1 MKPLFIILFM
11 LFLVNS
17 KDFKAHPYFFA
28 FAEVE
33 YNELSQ
39 TIEATIIG
47 SAHDVEGVLKEI
59 NIISTSLDEARKNK
73 EEYFAINAF
82 LNKHFCIHS
91 ADSLSLAGLD
101 SALPP
106 QLEFVLDGFEVLL
119 NGDVQFYLS
128 TNIVNPTN
136 QFYVKFDLLMDKFP
150 EQQNKLTIRYRNSK
164 RTFNFLTTTKSQFI
178 RLEI

>member
-17 KDFKAHPYFFA
+17 KYIKAHPYFFA

-39 TIEATIIG
+39 SLEATIIA
-47 SAHDVEGVLKEI
+47 SAHDVESLLKD
-59 NIISTSLDEARKNK
+59 NKIISTSLDEARKNN

-91 ADSLSLAGLD
+91 FDSLSLVTLD
-101 SALPP
+101 SELPP
-106 QLEFVLDGFEVLL
+106 QLEFILDGFEVLL
-119 NGDVQFYLS
+119 NGEVQFYLS
-128 TNIVNPTN
+128 TKIAHSTN

-150 EQQNKLTIRYRNSK
+150 EQQNKLTMRYRNSK
-164 RTFNFLTTTKSQFI
+164 NTFNFLTTTKSQFI

>member
-1 MKPLFIILFM
+1 MKSLFNILFV
-11 LFLVNS
+11 LLLVNS
-17 KDFKAHPYFFA
+17 KDIKAHPYFFA

-39 TIEATIIG
+39 SLEATIIA
-47 SAHDVEGVLKEI
+47 SAHDLENELKE
-59 NIISTSLDEARKNK
+59 NKIISTALDEARKNNK
-73 EEYFAINAF
+73 EYFAINAF

-91 ADSLSLAGLD
+91 VDSLSLVTLD

-106 QLEFVLDGFEVLL
+106 QLEFNLDGFEVLL
-119 NGDVQFYLS
+119 NGEVQFYLS
-128 TNIVNPTN
+128 AKIAHSTD

-150 EQQNKLTIRYRNSK
+150 EQQNKLTMRYRNSK
-164 RTFNFLTTTKSQFI
+164 NTFNFLTTTKSQFI

>member
-1 MKPLFIILFM
+1 MKHLFIILFM
-11 LFLVNS
+11 LYLVNS
-17 KDFKAHPYFFA
+17 QEIKAHPYFFA

-39 TIEATIIG
+39 SIEATIIA
-47 SAHDVEGVLKEI
+47 SAHDVESLLKD
-59 NIISTSLDEARKNK
+59 NKIISTSLDEARKNN
-73 EEYFAINAF
+73 EEYFAINVF

-91 ADSLSLAGLD
+91 TDSLSLEALD

-106 QLEFVLDGFEVLL
+106 QLEFILDGFEVLL
-119 NGDVQFYLS
+119 NGDVQFYLA
-128 TNIVNPTN
+128 TKIANPTN

-164 RTFNFLTTTKSQFI
+164 STFNFLTTTKSQFI